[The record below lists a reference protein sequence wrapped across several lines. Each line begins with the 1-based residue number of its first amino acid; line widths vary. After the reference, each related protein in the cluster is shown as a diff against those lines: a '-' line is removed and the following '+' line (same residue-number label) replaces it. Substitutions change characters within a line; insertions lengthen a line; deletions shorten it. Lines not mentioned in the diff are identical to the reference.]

1 MGQSTFLTE
10 FLLLSNL
17 KTVMFIAV
25 LIGLFVVIHMMEKR
39 KVKFSIRMITG
50 TVIGLVLGVL
60 IQLVAGFPE
69 VPGDVQWL
77 KEVSSWYGLVGN
89 GFMDLLKML
98 VVPLVFL
105 SITRVIMNMQGDNLG
120 KLTAKSIGMLLGTTL
135 IAAFIGI
142 FIGNLFD
149 FQAGMQIV
157 GEEAQIR
164 EMSSIVE
171 TFRGLLPS
179 NPVKAMAD
187 ANIVAVVIFASFI
200 GVAIRRMSK
209 KHDETIEPFV
219 KWIEAFYKIILSVA
233 MTIIKFMPYAVIAL
247 LANTITARGI
257 GALASVF
264 KFIIAIYIAI
274 AIMFVVHLI
283 IAALNGIN
291 PIAYL
296 KAVTEPLVLAFTS
309 RSSLGTLPVT
319 IETLHQKVGV
329 EEGVASFV
337 GSLGANMGMNGCA
350 GIYPAIVT
358 IMLAQITGT
367 PMDLS
372 FYIMLVIVIT
382 ISSLGIAGLPGSATI
397 AVSVV
402 VAGMGMGAYFPLIGG
417 VIAIDPIIDM
427 GRTMLNVSGT
437 LISATTVANT
447 SGQIDKSVLRRKK

>member
-1 MGQSTFLTE
+1 M
-10 FLLLSNL
+10 
-17 KTVMFIAV
+17 
-25 LIGLFVVIHMMEKR
+25 
-39 KVKFSIRMITG
+39 
-50 TVIGLVLGVL
+50 
-60 IQLVAGFPE
+60 
-69 VPGDVQWL
+69 
-77 KEVSSWYGLVGN
+77 
-89 GFMDLLKML
+89 
-98 VVPLVFL
+98 
-105 SITRVIMNMQGDNLG
+105 IMNMQGDNLG

-209 KHDETIEPFV
+209 KHGETIEPFV